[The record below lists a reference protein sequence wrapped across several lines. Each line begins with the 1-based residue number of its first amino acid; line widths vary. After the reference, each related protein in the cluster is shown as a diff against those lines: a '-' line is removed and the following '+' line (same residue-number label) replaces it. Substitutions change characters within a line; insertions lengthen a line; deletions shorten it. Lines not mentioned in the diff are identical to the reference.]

1 MDHEPTDADFR
12 THTDTVEVSVARPD
26 LGGAEQVAAGSAGG
40 LSARRAARSAY
51 RLVRSSG
58 LWLSVFAVSLGLF
71 IVRFLVPTPVGQAD
85 NHDGPRVM
93 CDLGV
98 WAVTHGSPQWFRYA
112 YFEFGPWASGC
123 AQAGRYPTSQ
133 LVPLELARILTG
145 AIGLPGTVNLI
156 ALGLLTCVIASS
168 GIASL
173 ATGLRLRLWAQLAVA
188 AVAWLIMAD
197 AAFFDVYASPFSE
210 PAALIGL
217 LLVAAGVVYLGR
229 GRRETVFGL
238 ALAGSGGFLAILA
251 KQQYLI
257 LAVPVCL
264 TLVLASAGR
273 TGGRGPRRFWTAQ
286 TGAATMVAVLLATMT
301 AAYALWDRTSKYAT
315 GLHREQ
321 VVDVVFS
328 EIVTAHDDHARADL
342 RALGLPAGWAK
353 YAGTNSFGR
362 FSVRHDPLFPR
373 YEAKLSDGTITHF
386 LFTHPRSIISV
397 GQQAAINAQQ
407 LRVTYLGNYPPYT
420 GHPPWARESR
430 VVVLTWLMHRL
441 PRHLGLLWYVPL
453 WTAMAAVAIA
463 TLCMRRGRAWRRDGA
478 VLVLCMT
485 GCAIAAFIPVA
496 YFSGIST
503 TRHMAGMNMATALA
517 VPISIA
523 LVISMM
529 HQALTRIWQRSQPS
543 AAQYLPSRGLL
554 CLPLRW
560 SAGRRAA
567 QAERDAGRCVHGSQV
582 ERPPLRSSEL
592 RN

>member
-1 MDHEPTDADFR
+1 MGHEPTGADSG
-12 THTDTVEVSVARPD
+12 THTDTAEVSVALPD
-26 LGGAEQVAAGSAGG
+26 PGRAGQVASGSSGG
-40 LSARRAARSAY
+40 RSAYRAARSVNQ
-51 RLVRSSG
+51 LVRSAG
-58 LWLSVFAVSLGLF
+58 LRLWLFAVSLGLF
-71 IVRFLVPTPVGQAD
+71 IVRFLAPTPVGQAD

-112 YFEFGPWASGC
+112 YFEFAPSASGC

-133 LVPLELARILTG
+133 LVPLELARILTW
-145 AIGLPGTVNLI
+145 AVGLPGTVNLI
-156 ALGLLTCVIASS
+156 ALGLLTCVIVSF

-188 AVAWLIMAD
+188 AVTWLIMAD

-210 PAALIGL
+210 PAALMGL

-264 TLVLASAGR
+264 TLVLASAAR
-273 TGGRGPRRFWTAQ
+273 KGGRGLRRFRTAQ
-286 TGAATMVAVLLATMT
+286 ARAAIMVAVLLATMT
-301 AAYALWDRTSKYAT
+301 AAYALWDGASNYAT
-315 GLHREQ
+315 LLHRQQ

-328 EIVTAHDDHARADL
+328 EIVTTHDDHARADL
-342 RALGLPAGWAK
+342 RALGLPPDWAK
-353 YAGTNSFGR
+353 YAGTNSFSPV
-362 FSVRHDPLFPR
+362 SVRNDPLYPR
-373 YEAKLSDGTITHF
+373 YQAKLSDATIAYF
-386 LFTHPRSIISV
+386 LLTHPRSIVSI
-397 GQQAAINAQQ
+397 GQHAAVDAQK
-407 LRVTYLGNYPPYT
+407 LRVTYLGDYAPSA
-420 GHPPWARESR
+420 GHPPGATESR

-453 WTAMAAVAIA
+453 WTMMALIAIA
-463 TLCMRRGRAWRRDGA
+463 ALFVPHGGAWRRDGA

-496 YFSGIST
+496 YFDGIST

-523 LVISMM
+523 LVISMV
-529 HQALTRIWQRSQPS
+529 HQALRAAETLCHRRRSQT
-543 AAQYLPSRGLL
+543 LL
-554 CLPLRW
+554 CAW
-560 SAGRRAA
+560 RRVA
-567 QAERDAGRCVHGSQV
+567 RY
-582 ERPPLRSSEL
+582 RPPV
-592 RN
+592 